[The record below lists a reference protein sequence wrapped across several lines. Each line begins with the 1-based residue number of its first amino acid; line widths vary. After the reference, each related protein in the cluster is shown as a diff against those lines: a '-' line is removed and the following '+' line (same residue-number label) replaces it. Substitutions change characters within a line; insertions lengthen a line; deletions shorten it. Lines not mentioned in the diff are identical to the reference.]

1 MQSVIVL
8 HMPRKQN
15 GSREEIVLGFSRQLL
30 RAPST
35 ESGYI

>member
-15 GSREEIVLGFSRQLL
+15 GSHEEIVLGFSKAAFK
-30 RAPST
+30 RA
-35 ESGYI
+35 IN